1 MREHEV
7 PTHVQA
13 EDRVLLGFTFPQ
25 VVAVVAVCAISYGA
39 YRYAPVGPSEVR
51 MGIAVLFGLVGI
63 AMVVGKIGGRRL
75 PLVAADLLKYR
86 LGARV
91 YAGQIAQLVRAEPP
105 APAQPVGSGPGPV
118 SLMAKR
124 AGRGLARLRKK
135 GKTRKNKERRNGRMR
150 WFGKRRGK
158 DAGRDQRHDHRA
170 ETLQSR
176 RRKPRMGWIPVVALA
191 VLMAAVVAVPQ
202 AALADDHEPW
212 RDEIDFELTEPVE
225 GRRIF
230 VEGLTVS
237 GDRAA
242 VTLRAAT
249 NIDLRT
255 RAYGGPE
262 GTWLRFWGSATLDEG
277 ERVQYSLPLHGPAP
291 SFTFSWEDGLGQAGA
306 FTVTHE
312 WIPHPLPAV
321 EGELCDLRL
330 VSLGWTPGAVSGV
343 VESECVTSIEHPVEL
358 QTVAGHQS
366 VTQTALMDAQVTA
379 VTGTVSAATGASQT
393 SVAFVPDGETR
404 FTLPVGDGADIHAVT
419 VDASLE
425 ASLRIPIP
433 PLTVLTHHPER
444 TEQVTR
450 TVHLHRPGDSDSDSQ
465 TATATCEDGATA
477 SATATAYACDSP
489 RLNARRFEEMVV
501 GKIRSNVLTDGNIRA
516 LVKVVDEQMDG
527 VAREQRKRLET
538 IEDELEDVKRKLGR
552 IWHFVETTDIDMA
565 DASDRIKE
573 HRERQERLEDAAADA
588 RAILS
593 QRRAVLDDVNTIAA
607 YAQDMSEFLNES
619 ELTERRAFIE
629 TFVKEIVV
637 MPGDALLRYTIPM
650 PDDSPIPG
658 RNAEEMVLN
667 GSVLSTVKNGGAYFD
682 DRQNRL

>member
-25 VVAVVAVCAISYGA
+25 IVAVVAVCAISYGA

-51 MGIAVLFGLVGI
+51 MAIAVVLGLVGV

-91 YAGQIAQLVRAEPP
+91 YAGPVSQLVRAEPP
-105 APAQPVGSGPGPV
+105 APAQPVRSGPGPL

-124 AGRGLARLRKK
+124 VGRGLGRLRKNR
-135 GKTRKNKERRNGRMR
+135 KTRKNKERRNGRMR

-158 DAGRDQRHDHRA
+158 DGGRGQRHDHRA
-170 ETLQSR
+170 ETLESR

-191 VLMAAVVAVPQ
+191 VLMAAVVAVPES
-202 AALADDHEPW
+202 ALADDHEPW
-212 RDEIDFELTEPVE
+212 RDEIDFDLTEPVE

-249 NIDLRT
+249 ELDIRV
-255 RAYGGPE
+255 RAFGGPE
-262 GTWLRFWGSATLDEG
+262 GAWLRFWGSAALAEG
-277 ERVQYSLPLHGPAP
+277 ERIDYSLPLHGPAP
-291 SFTFSWEDGLGQAGA
+291 SFTVSWEDTLGQAGA
-306 FTVTHE
+306 LTFE
-312 WIPHPLPAV
+312 EAQLPFPLPVV
-321 EGELCDLRL
+321 EGELCDLR
-330 VSLGWTPGAVSGV
+330 VTSLGWTPGAVSGV
-343 VESECVTSIEHPVEL
+343 IESECVTSIEHPVEL
-358 QTVAGHQS
+358 QTVAGHES

-379 VTGTVSAATGASQT
+379 ITGTVSAATGASQT
-393 SVAFVPDGETR
+393 TVPFVPNGETSFR
-404 FTLPVGDGADIHAVT
+404 LDVPTGGAIHAVS
-419 VDASLE
+419 VDASLG

-477 SATATAYACDSP
+477 TATATAYAYVPSATIT
-489 RLNARRFEEMVV
+489 REVTVE
-501 GKIRSNVLTDGNIRA
+501 VL
-516 LVKVVDEQMDG
+516 
-527 VAREQRKRLET
+527 
-538 IEDELEDVKRKLGR
+538 
-552 IWHFVETTDIDMA
+552 H
-565 DASDRIKE
+565 KE
-573 HRERQERLEDAAADA
+573 HVKAETVEREPVTRTREESLSLAATVGSDDTF
-588 RAILS
+588 AIL
-593 QRRAVLDDVNTIAA
+593 VLPQPEPEDPPAEQEPAD
-607 YAQDMSEFLNES
+607 
-619 ELTERRAFIE
+619 
-629 TFVKEIVV
+629 
-637 MPGDALLRYTIPM
+637 GLRQW
-650 PDDSPIPG
+650 
-658 RNAEEMVLN
+658 
-667 GSVLSTVKNGGAYFD
+667 FD
-682 DRQNRL
+682 RLGWEWPW

>member
-25 VVAVVAVCAISYGA
+25 IVAVVAVCAISYGA

-63 AMVVGKIGGRRL
+63 VMVVGKIGGRRL

-86 LGARV
+86 LGARL

-105 APAQPVGSGPGPV
+105 APAQPVKSGPGPL

-124 AGRGLARLRKK
+124 AGRGLGRLRKK

-158 DAGRDQRHDHRA
+158 DGGNGRGQGHKA

-202 AALADDHEPW
+202 SALADDHEPW
-212 RDEIDFELTEPVE
+212 RDEIDFEIEEPVE

-230 VEGLTVS
+230 VEALTVS

-249 NIDLRT
+249 ELDIRV
-255 RAYGGPE
+255 RAFGGP
-262 GTWLRFWGSATLDEG
+262 TSAWLRFWGSATLEEG
-277 ERVQYSLPLHGPAP
+277 ERIDYSLPLHGPTP
-291 SFTFSWEDGLGQAGA
+291 SFTVSWEDGLGQAGA
-306 FTVTHE
+306 VTFE
-312 WIPHPLPAV
+312 EAQLPFPLPVV
-321 EGELCDLRL
+321 EGELCDVR
-330 VSLGWTPGAVSGV
+330 VASLGWTPGAVSGV

-358 QTVAGHQS
+358 QTVAGHES
-366 VTQTALMDAQVTA
+366 VTQTALMDAGVTA
-379 VTGTVSAATGASQT
+379 ITGTVSAATGASQT
-393 SVAFVPDGETR
+393 SVALVPDGETR
-404 FTLPVGDGADIHAVT
+404 FTLPVGDGRAIHAVS
-419 VDASLE
+419 VDASLS

-444 TEQVTR
+444 VEQVTR

-465 TATATCEDGATA
+465 TATAACEDGATA
-477 SATATAYACDSP
+477 TATATAYAYVPS
-489 RLNARRFEEMVV
+489 AT
-501 GKIRSNVLTDGNIRA
+501 I
-516 LVKVVDEQMDG
+516 
-527 VAREQRKRLET
+527 AREVT
-538 IEDELEDVKRKLGR
+538 VDVL
-552 IWHFVETTDIDMA
+552 H
-565 DASDRIKE
+565 KE
-573 HRERQERLEDAAADA
+573 HVKAETVEREPVTRTRSETLSLASAVGSDDPFTVLVLPEPEPEDPPAEQEPADGLRQWFDRLGWEW
-588 RAILS
+588 
-593 QRRAVLDDVNTIAA
+593 
-607 YAQDMSEFLNES
+607 
-619 ELTERRAFIE
+619 
-629 TFVKEIVV
+629 
-637 MPGDALLRYTIPM
+637 PW
-650 PDDSPIPG
+650 
-658 RNAEEMVLN
+658 
-667 GSVLSTVKNGGAYFD
+667 
-682 DRQNRL
+682 

>member
-25 VVAVVAVCAISYGA
+25 VVAVVAVCALSYGA

-51 MGIAVLFGLVGI
+51 MAIAVLFGLVGV

-91 YAGQIAQLVRAEPP
+91 YAGQIAQLVRSEPP
-105 APAQPVGSGPGPV
+105 APAQPVRSGPGPL

-124 AGRGLARLRKK
+124 AGRGLGRLRKK

-158 DAGRDQRHDHRA
+158 DGGRGQRHDHRA

-176 RRKPRMGWIPVVALA
+176 RRKPCMGWIPVVALA
-191 VLMAAVVAVPQ
+191 VLMAAVVAVPES
-202 AALADDHEPW
+202 ALADDHEPW
-212 RDEIDFELTEPVE
+212 RDEIDFEVTEPVD

-230 VEGLTVS
+230 VEALTVS

-242 VTLRAAT
+242 VTLRAST
-249 NIDLRT
+249 PLDIRV
-255 RAYGGPE
+255 RAFGGPD
-262 GTWLRFWGSATLDEG
+262 GVWLRFWGTATLAEG
-277 ERVQYSLPLHGPAP
+277 ERIDYSLPLHGPAP
-291 SFTFSWEDGLGQAGA
+291 SFTVSWEDTLGQAGA
-306 FTVTHE
+306 LTFE
-312 WIPHPLPAV
+312 EAQLPFPLPVV
-321 EGELCDLRL
+321 EGELCDLR
-330 VSLGWTPGAVSGV
+330 VTSLGWTPGAVSGV

-358 QTVAGHQS
+358 QTVAGHES
-366 VTQTALMDAQVTA
+366 VTQTALMDAGVTA
-379 VTGTVSAATGASQT
+379 ITGTVSAATGASQT
-393 SVAFVPDGETR
+393 SVAFVPNGETR

-450 TVHLHRPGDSDSDSQ
+450 TVHLHRPGDSDYDSE

-477 SATATAYACDSP
+477 SSTATAYAYVPSATI
-489 RLNARRFEEMVV
+489 ARQVTV
-501 GKIRSNVLTDGNIRA
+501 DVL
-516 LVKVVDEQMDG
+516 
-527 VAREQRKRLET
+527 
-538 IEDELEDVKRKLGR
+538 
-552 IWHFVETTDIDMA
+552 H
-565 DASDRIKE
+565 KE
-573 HRERQERLEDAAADA
+573 HVKAETVERSPVTRTRSET
-588 RAILS
+588 LS
-593 QRRAVLDDVNTIAA
+593 LASAVGSDDPFAVL
-607 YAQDMSEFLNES
+607 
-619 ELTERRAFIE
+619 
-629 TFVKEIVV
+629 
-637 MPGDALLRYTIPM
+637 ALPEPEPEDPPAEQEPADGLRDWFEALGWEWPW
-650 PDDSPIPG
+650 
-658 RNAEEMVLN
+658 
-667 GSVLSTVKNGGAYFD
+667 
-682 DRQNRL
+682 